1 MGRSNFSALVHEHP
15 QYVLAILAAV
25 ALFLT
30 LAVSIASPMDLA
42 AGHNGSYFGVI
53 QNVYQG
59 EGFKSCE
66 QDYVPI
72 CDLTEQYTAIREPLP
87 VFLFAF
93 LGQLTNNSVV
103 TFELFQIS
111 MVLLILFAVFQI

>member
-25 ALFLT
+25 ALVLG
-30 LAVSIASPMDLA
+30 LAVSIARPMDLA
-42 AGHNGSYFGVI
+42 AGQNGSWFGVI
-53 QNVYQG
+53 QNVQHG
-59 EGFKSCE
+59 QGFKSCE
-66 QDYVPI
+66 PDYVAN
-72 CDLTEQYTAIREPLP
+72 CDLPEQYTATREPLP